1 MADIIRDLCP
11 NCMSE
16 LDPETGICPQCKAA
30 VAESRKFEDALPVHT
45 VLIGRYQ
52 VGNAYDR
59 NGESI
64 RYIGYDLVAKRRV
77 WIREYMPSNIAVRT
91 QDGATLAPMEG
102 RQAQYKALMYD
113 FIDLNKGLRVFS
125 SQPGIVP
132 LFDTL
137 HANNTAYA
145 VFELAPAMTYDEFL
159 QRCGGT
165 LNWDQARPLFMPL
178 LATVANLHKKG
189 IVHRG
194 ISPKTVWIDHTGT
207 LQLMDFAI
215 PSLRTAQSELTPQ
228 LFPGFSAPEQYS
240 PSGWQGTWTDV
251 YALGAMLYQTL
262 TGLCLPEAD
271 ERSLGDPVMEV
282 SQCNSLVPQ
291 GVSIAVMEAIAV
303 NAAARTQTADELSC
317 RLMNDS
323 SSNTA
328 VYHREAGASQEIPT
342 LDDTML
348 FENTHVMEAQ
358 PAQRLED
365 KPGEGEK
372 GKQGGKEPPGKKNS
386 KYILMAG
393 IFSSVLLLVIIII
406 FLVTYAGR
414 VNSNS
419 SSSELSQS
427 TSSQEDLVPNFVG
440 RYAQDIQNDAAYQSS
455 YTFSIKQDYNDEYP
469 EGVVYDQ
476 NPKAQTQPSGMKTA
490 VTLYVSKGSQ
500 SSSDSSSS
508 EAPLELPNFVGRV
521 AADVEKNSSYKEHFL
536 FSLKYDYNE
545 DYREGVVY
553 DQSPKE
559 NTPISGKVT
568 VTLYVSK
575 GSRYVALPT
584 NLVGITV
591 QAAQTQLSNLG
602 IESAIAYV
610 EDDTVAEGIVVG
622 TDRGN
627 GEKIDKTSQTVTL
640 YVSKKSENTT
650 SSSSGDSSSVSSS
663 SGNSEKTSSRQ

>member
-1 MADIIRDLCP
+1 MADIVRDLCP

-16 LDPETGICPQCKAA
+16 LDPETGLCPQCKAA
-30 VAESRKFEDALPVHT
+30 AAESPKYEDALPVHS

-59 NGESI
+59 SGESI

-91 QDGATLAPMEG
+91 QDGVTLAPMEG

-113 FIDLNKGLRVFS
+113 FIDLNKSLRAFS

-132 LFDTL
+132 LLDTL

-145 VFELAPAMTYDEFL
+145 VFELASAMTYAEFL

-194 ISPKTVWIDHTGT
+194 ISPQTVWIDHTGT

-215 PSLRTAQSELTPQ
+215 SSLRTAQSELTPQ
-228 LFPGFSAPEQYS
+228 LFPSFSAPEQYN
-240 PSGWQGTWTDV
+240 PRDWQGTWTDI
-251 YALGAMLYQTL
+251 YAVGAMLYQTL

-271 ERSLGDPVMEV
+271 ERILGDTVVEV

-291 GVSIAVMEAIAV
+291 GVSRAVMEAIAV

-317 RLMNDS
+317 RLVNDS
-323 SSNTA
+323 NSNTA
-328 VYHREAGASQEIPT
+328 VYHRDAAASQEIPT
-342 LDDTML
+342 LDESML
-348 FENTHVMEAQ
+348 FESTHVMEAQ
-358 PAQRLED
+358 PARKRED
-365 KPGEGEK
+365 RPENGEK
-372 GKQGGKEPPGKKNS
+372 GARGGSQPSGKKNS

-419 SSSELSQS
+419 SSSESSQS
-427 TSSQEDLVPNFVG
+427 SSSQEELVENFVG
-440 RYAQDIQNDAAYQSS
+440 RYAEDIKNDPAYQSR

-469 EGVVYDQ
+469 EGIVYDQ
-476 NPKAQTQPSGMKTA
+476 NPKAQTQPGTTKTA
-490 VTLYVSKGSQ
+490 VTLYVSKGAQ
-500 SSSDSSSS
+500 SSSDTSSS
-508 EAPLELPNFVGRV
+508 EAPLEMPNFVGRV
-521 AADVEKNSSYKEHFL
+521 AADVEKNSSYEEHFL

-553 DQSPKE
+553 SQTPAE

-584 NLVGITV
+584 NLVGITA

-610 EDDTVAEGIVVG
+610 EDDTVAPGIVVG

-640 YVSKKSENTT
+640 YVSKKSESSS
-650 SSSSGDSSSVSSS
+650 SSSSGESSS
-663 SGNSEKTSSRQ
+663 SGSSSGSSEKTGS